1 MGMPSLIQQNQT
13 GATTP
18 LFVDWMQSPFS
29 LSFAAIQAGAP
40 TYNIE
45 YTLDNIDVVNG
56 GAGQGGSVSTTPNAT
71 TAANAT
77 WFQSSVTG
85 TTGNA
90 SGNIASPV
98 RAVRVN
104 VVTSSSTAIVAV
116 TFMQATYP
124 GS

>member
-1 MGMPSLIQQNQT
+1 MPMPAILQQNQT
-13 GATTP
+13 GTSSIWFA
-18 LFVDWMQSPFS
+18 DWMQSPFS
-29 LSFAAIQAGAP
+29 LSIGAIATGGP

-45 YTLDNIDVVNG
+45 YTLDNIELTNSL
-56 GAGQGGSVSTTPNAT
+56 SVWNNAT

-77 WFQSSVTG
+77 WFQSSITA

-98 RAVRVN
+98 RAVRIN
-104 VVTSSSTAIVAV
+104 IVTSSATAFVVCNLI
-116 TFMQATYP
+116 QATYP

>member
-1 MGMPSLIQQNQT
+1 MGMPALLTQNQT
-13 GATTP
+13 GATAP
-18 LFVDWMQSPFS
+18 FFVDWMQTPFS
-29 LSFAAIQAGAP
+29 LSFGAIATGAP

-56 GAGQGGSVSTTPNAT
+56 GVGQGSVSPTPNAT

-77 WFQSSVTG
+77 WFQSSVSG
-85 TTGNA
+85 TTGSA
-90 SGNIASPV
+90 SGNLASPV

-104 VVTSSSTAIVAV
+104 IVTSSATAFVVVNFI
-116 TFMQATYP
+116 QATYP